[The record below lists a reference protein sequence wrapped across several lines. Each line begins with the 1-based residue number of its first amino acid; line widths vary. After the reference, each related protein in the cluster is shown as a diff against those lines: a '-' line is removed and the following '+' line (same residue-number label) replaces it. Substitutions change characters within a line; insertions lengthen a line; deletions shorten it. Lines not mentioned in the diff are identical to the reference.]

1 MIVDAFTFFNEKELV
16 ELRVKYLNDIVDCFL
31 VVEADHTHTGKEK
44 KWNFPEVLN
53 SRLKNYSNKIKYHQM
68 KVDLEKAEAEKD
80 PRYKSLKGPLA
91 NAGRSWKVENMQR
104 NFIKDCYKKF
114 TTSKDDIIIIS
125 DLDEIPSKEKISFIK
140 SSDFEV
146 IAPVSFAQSLFYL
159 NCNYLDL
166 EQWIGSVA
174 ITGQLIE
181 KYEPQTF
188 RDYKNRI
195 SRFSDAGWSFSSFGG
210 TKKIIEKLEAFVHVE
225 YNLKEYKDED
235 HIKKC
240 IQTGGDLFNREV
252 KKKRVDKNFFPK
264 ELLKLMEEN
273 PVFYF
278 NSDVTI

>member
-1 MIVDAFTFFNEKELV
+1 MIVDAFTFLNEKELV
-16 ELRVKYLNDIVDCFL
+16 ELRVKYLNDIVDYFL
-31 VVEADHTHTGKEK
+31 IVEADHTHTGNKKE
-44 KWNFPEVLN
+44 WNFPEVLN

-104 NFIKDCYKKF
+104 NFIKDCYKKL

-210 TKKIIEKLEAFVHVE
+210 TKRIIEKLEAFGHVE
-225 YNLKEYKDED
+225 YNLEEYKDEN

-240 IQTGGDLFNREV
+240 IQTGGDLFNRKV
-252 KKKRVDKNFFPK
+252 KKKRVDKNIFPRD
-264 ELLKLMEEN
+264 LLNLMEEN
-273 PVFYF
+273 STFF
-278 NSDVTI
+278 FGSNTTI

>member
-1 MIVDAFTFFNEKELV
+1 MIVDAFTFFNERELV
-16 ELRVKYLNDIVDCFL
+16 ELRVKYLNDIVDYFL
-31 VVEADHTHTGKEK
+31 IVEADHTHTGKK
-44 KWNFPEVLN
+44 KEWNFPEVLN

-91 NAGRSWKVENMQR
+91 NAGRSWKVESMQR
-104 NFIKDCYKKF
+104 NFIKDCYKKL

-210 TKKIIEKLEAFVHVE
+210 TKKIIEKLEAFCHVE

>member
-1 MIVDAFTFFNEKELV
+1 MLIDAFTYFNEKELV
-16 ELRVKYLNDIVDCFL
+16 ELRIKYLDPIVDYF
-31 VVEADHTHTGKEK
+31 VIIESNITFTGKK
-44 KWNFPEVLN
+44 KEWNFPEVLN

-80 PRYKSLKGPLA
+80 PRYKSLKGHLA

-104 NFIKDCYKKF
+104 NFIKDCYKKL

-140 SSDFEV
+140 SSDFKV

-210 TKKIIEKLEAFVHVE
+210 TKRIIEKLEAFGHVE
-225 YNLKEYKDED
+225 YNLEEYKDEN

>member
-1 MIVDAFTFFNEKELV
+1 MIVDAFTFFNERELV
-16 ELRVKYLNDIVDCFL
+16 ELRVKYLNDIVDYFL
-31 VVEADHTHTGKEK
+31 IVEADHTHTGKK
-44 KWNFPEVLN
+44 KEWNFPEVLN

-104 NFIKDCYKKF
+104 NFIKDCYKKL

-140 SSDFEV
+140 SSDFKV